1 MAAVLKP
8 LDAKSPKEEVNKQ
21 PALQMVQMEGQV
33 VE

>member
-8 LDAKSPKEEVNKQ
+8 LVAKLENEEVKRQ
-21 PALQMVQMEGQV
+21 PALQMVQLDGQV